1 LSRLT
6 KFFLGI
12 ILITVAAAC
21 SSTVD
26 TSKFSAEEHY
36 NYALKLYNDTDYELA
51 LQEFQNFLLQYPG
64 STFNDDAQY
73 YLGMTY
79 FKRKQY
85 LLGAYE
91 FSKLIKNIAA
101 SPFVPDAQFLL
112 AESYY
117 MLAPSYQLDQAY
129 TKKAIEEYQAF
140 IDFFPSNARVE
151 EAEKKIVELNERLAR
166 KDYESAVIY
175 EKMEYTKAA
184 IKYYG
189 SIADTYH
196 DTKYGPVA
204 LYKKIILEEQKSMTG
219 EALSD
224 IAVFQSRYPQDS
236 NITEIQNLEAKLSVK
251 K

>member
-1 LSRLT
+1 LSRLI
-6 KFFLGI
+6 KFFLGLI
-12 ILITVAAAC
+12 IIVVVAGCA
-21 SSTVD
+21 STVD

-36 NYALKLYNDTDYELA
+36 NYALKLYNEEDYELA

-79 FKRKQY
+79 YKRKQY

-91 FSKLIKNIAA
+91 FSKLIRNIAA
-101 SPFVPDAQFLL
+101 SPFVPEAQFML

-117 MLAPSYQLDQAY
+117 LLAPVYQLDQAY
-129 TKKAIEEYQAF
+129 TKKSIEEYQAF
-140 IDFFPSNARVE
+140 IDFFPSNTRVE
-151 EAEKKIVELNERLAR
+151 EAEKKIAELNERLAQ
-166 KDYESAVIY
+166 KEYESAVIY
-175 EKMEYTKAA
+175 ERMEYEKAA
-184 IKYYG
+184 IKYFG

-196 DTKYGPVA
+196 DTKYGPLA
-204 LYKKIILEEQKSMTG
+204 LYRKILLEDKKLMTG

-224 IAVFQSRYPQDS
+224 IAVFLSRYPQDS
-236 NITEIQNLEAKLSVK
+236 NAKEIQDVEAKLSVK